1 MTREEALLNA
11 YLKGLKTGQSKIVSA
26 GTQAV
31 SSAADEGV
39 KMLEQAANVHIP
51 SMYDY
56 SEDMYKLIQ
65 EQQEQQIR
73 AQNAA
78 QRAAAAA
85 AEKQQQEQ
93 QKKQKET
100 FRKQQAEIAQTKAKQ
115 AYKDFVARTSQNTP
129 QTAQNTSFQSVSS
142 GKRKENNDIINR
154 IISEH
159 PEQSPPSP
167 QQYGDI
173 AQGEYSNAFYEYAS
187 LAKKF
192 QDLESQKEQLLAQIE
207 EVQKNATGFDLTN
220 PDSEQFKAIRE
231 IGKQIEQ
238 IEAQKSEMNQD
249 MSEKDKNLKKAVSG
263 LSEENRLRIY
273 NENWYILSDE
283 ELEDA
288 KRIINKYRSDDFYRD
303 FRNKDS
309 KEKEIY
315 RITEELETKTSPG
328 AAFLYSGNS
337 AIPGYDWLLETIDA
351 ESFSNMDA
359 VKAQHPEAAV
369 AGTVTGSVLVYA
381 AVKGGI
387 KAIPELNT
395 GAAKASQALATTSWA
410 QAAREL
416 PVLGRAFTSQGLTNI
431 VSDMVVDTALDT
443 VPGIVQGVQEE
454 KPISAVVMDAAG
466 NFIANAGMNI
476 AAEGV
481 FGTVGD
487 ALKNRQNGR
496 IPMLEA
502 PDTIQPDIP
511 VPQLKQEIQANTD
524 NIAGPVMP
532 QIKPGVQA
540 GDLPAPSR
548 LAASPLRVSD
558 TQLAE
563 LLHESGQPSLS
574 AFNAKYGTHIS
585 QTDPAALSVDAVD
598 FAAYGYNGRPAEN
611 LLHLLEDTAGAAQ
624 PSSGIGLG
632 QSTLQDLRDIN
643 AGSYQMREGG
653 FAVPQGEAEQAVHRL
668 KQAKAAD
675 AIAQIAGVIERLQK
689 SGTNNS
695 GDAAVALDQLQ
706 RVDQLLSQMD
716 RTTDEYR
723 SVFYLSQRAK
733 ELTFRDSAHKAE
745 QLLEPAEKTLID
757 AQLQIH
763 RMVQTLKKRKPG
775 PFSDAVFKAR
785 QGVKQAWKQA
795 AEAAEKAVYTEI
807 AKWQQAGQAA
817 VQPTAAGLGL
827 DFRGLAQQSA
837 KTRADAWANMR
848 TNLRRA
854 VGISDV
860 QAEQVLQRGKQ
871 AYDDALKTAVGQNL
885 RSMLPEIFAGE
896 QNDIVRQ
903 AYDKF
908 ISLLDAGI
916 YSDDMLEELAASGWG
931 VAPLSPEQTDQIR
944 SLLRQASGFPEK
956 SRARADLQVQAAE
969 IAAGNINSSLLEK
982 WETWCSTASLND
994 HTSVENHN
1002 IGKVSQALLA
1012 RTKEVVQAGA
1022 EAGVDWFAKTVR
1034 KTNGIQRTTAIV
1046 TPFTDRALMAQAFK
1060 DADTFAYADLVGGG
1074 EAFDIG
1080 REMMK
1085 NRTVFRS
1092 QRPGMGRNAAKKGL
1106 ADKLESIRSRTA
1118 RAMETA
1124 NYEGSWGILYAF
1136 ADQNGNRLQQAA
1148 ADKLRRTVQR
1158 GEEGWYGISGLRNN
1172 YAWSLAQYLKANGA
1186 DETIFT
1192 KTDHAGAELLKKA
1205 RDWALKQALIN
1216 TYSEEEKIS
1225 SAFAGLMET
1234 LSQDS
1239 GTGGKIAASVL
1250 QSFVPMTK
1258 KSVNALKSTYRYSPL
1273 GMLSAIAKAID
1284 PAHTGKYA
1292 AADVIDSASKSAVG
1306 TMLFILGGVLA
1317 KNGMLQAEL
1326 SEEESEA
1333 AQITGQQEY
1342 ALNLTGPDGRRYS
1355 YTLDWI
1361 SPISLPMLMGAQLV
1375 KYKQQ
1380 IGEHDTAIDALIGA
1394 ADAMTDP
1401 VRKMSLLKSV
1411 DDAIRTAV
1419 NSRENAGL
1427 GDTAAAVLMP
1437 IVSSYVSQGIPAF
1450 MRQLAHGIDPL
1461 QRSSDTEQT
1470 GVLGIGL
1477 QEMKKLQNDIVG
1489 LSFMN
1494 QPDIDPLGRE
1504 RRNPGGNI
1512 LGRLAYQLL
1521 SPGNLSQTQD
1531 TGLSAYPKSPEIQG
1545 RKSQN
1550 WIESLYDYPLTGVLG
1565 QEQLLKQYESGYSMV
1580 QDAAERMPVSE
1591 IRQRYQN
1598 EINSGNLDLDSGLQW
1613 IYDNF
1618 GEDMV
1623 IELLTVQKLIE
1634 GVDTTRSGN
1643 KAVKTKK
1650 ESAIELLMQYGY
1662 TRQQAEKLYS
1672 LLTESDGLF

>member
-1 MTREEALLNA
+1 
-11 YLKGLKTGQSKIVSA
+11 
-26 GTQAV
+26 
-31 SSAADEGV
+31 
-39 KMLEQAANVHIP
+39 MLEQAANVHIP

-129 QTAQNTSFQSVSS
+129 QTAQNTSLQPVVEQPKTQAEVQQEVIANYTRAVERLNFVNS
-142 GKRKENNDIINR
+142 E
-154 IISEH
+154 ISRLDEKW
-159 PEQSPPSP
+159 
-167 QQYGDI
+167 G
-173 AQGEYSNAFYEYAS
+173 
-187 LAKKF
+187 
-192 QDLESQKEQLLAQIE
+192 QLLDERDKLSQGMNWVEEDRAGMSSPKYRQYQELTSHIE
-207 EVQKNATGFDLTN
+207 NIEG
-220 PDSEQFKAIRE
+220 R
-231 IGKQIEQ
+231 KQELEEELGSFNDTLRPIV
-238 IEAQKSEMNQD
+238 
-249 MSEKDKNLKKAVSG
+249 KNLPEDARAEVYAKGWYV
-263 LSEENRLRIY
+263 LSEEEI
-273 NENWYILSDE
+273 
-283 ELEDA
+283 EDA
-288 KRIINKYRSDDFYRD
+288 KRYLDKYKSQVPFPGDDDNLYLIIDMLENTERSYTLRVLNKKLSALKAVNAGLKSAVPGYSWIIKSDPVLDEQYQGMK
-303 FRNKDS
+303 NQHPTAT
-309 KEKEIY
+309 
-315 RITEELETKTSPG
+315 RIGEMFGSL
-328 AAFLYSGNS
+328 FLYKLGAKLIG
-337 AIPGYDWLLETIDA
+337 AIPG
-351 ESFSNMDA
+351 
-359 VKAQHPEAAV
+359 V
-369 AGTVTGSVLVYA
+369 
-381 AVKGGI
+381 
-387 KAIPELNT
+387 NT
-395 GAAKASQALATTSWA
+395 LTAKAGQTIASTPLVKWLQNNV
-410 QAAREL
+410 
-416 PVLGRAFTSQGLTNI
+416 PVVGQAFTSEGVTNI
-431 VSDMVVDTALDT
+431 VSDMMVDTALDT
-443 VPGIVQGVQEE
+443 IPTTVQ
-454 KPISAVVMDAAG
+454 SAMEGNSASAAAMDAVT
-466 NFIANAGMNI
+466 NFGTNALLNI
-476 AAEGV
+476 GTEGV

-511 VPQLKQEIQANTD
+511 VPQLKQEIQANTG

-574 AFNAKYGTHIS
+574 AFNEKYGTHIS

-624 PSSGIGLG
+624 PSSGIDLG

-807 AKWQQAGQAA
+807 AKWQQTGQAA

-837 KTRADAWANMR
+837 KNRADAWANMR

-854 VGISDV
+854 AGISDV

-1106 ADKLESIRSRTA
+1106 ADKLESVRSRTA

-1124 NYEGSWGILYAF
+1124 NYEGSWGILHAF
-1136 ADQNGNRLQQAA
+1136 ADQSGNRLQQAA

-1186 DETIFT
+1186 NETIFT

-1273 GMLSAIAKAID
+1273 GMLSAIVKAID

-1531 TGLSAYPKSPEIQG
+1531 TGLSAYPKSPQIQG

-1591 IRQRYQN
+1591 IRQRYQD

-1618 GEDMV
+1618 GEGMV